1 MWGWLMA
8 MAFGCLCGYLVFK
21 QYRDFRV
28 AKLEERLADML
39 VELEAAEETTA
50 GLGELIEAQRR
61 GATRLIRLVP
71 AELTMSVVH
80 SFVKMDRLEREQAGV
95 LADVVRGI
103 ETAKAQSAR
112 KWLLPPTLPAFNRLN
127 LQAERAMQ
135 ASQKLSSEVES
146 VRVGLL
152 RLAGARGN
160 QAQNQEQTSRQP
172 ILQATN

>member
-1 MWGWLMA
+1 MWGWLLA

-28 AKLEERLADML
+28 AKLEDRLSDML

-50 GLGELIEAQRR
+50 GLREVIEAQRR

-71 AELTMSVVH
+71 AEFTMSVVH
-80 SFVKMDRLEREQAGV
+80 SFVKMDRLEREQAAV
-95 LADVVRGI
+95 LADVMSRI

-112 KWLLPPTLPAFNRLN
+112 KWLLPPTQPEFNRLN
-127 LQAERAMQ
+127 SQAERVMQ

-146 VRVGLL
+146 VRLGLL
-152 RLAGARGN
+152 SLANARSK
-160 QAQNQEQTSRQP
+160 QAENQEHTSRHQ
-172 ILQATN
+172 ILHATN